1 MARGPP
7 RAQPECGAMLEYLK
21 GICNLIIPYVPPATT
36 KRFIVLSLSLSFL
49 YAIERSIVLLL
60 SLHTI
65 KQSITISLLLYCIE
79 KKSKI
84 RMM

>member
-7 RAQPECGAMLEYLK
+7 RAQPERGTMPEYLK
-21 GICNLIIPYVPPATT
+21 VIRNHIIPYVPPATT

-60 SLHTI
+60 SLHTT
-65 KQSITISLLLYCIE
+65 KQYITISLLLYCIE
-79 KKSKI
+79 KKIK
-84 RMM
+84 